1 MVSTNVR
8 ANETFLVNKAAQTTM
23 PTSGNIVSGVN
34 IALADGQLGTYSD
47 SIWGGTGA
55 LSLNVSTD
63 ATPTIA
69 EAPVLAIYQ
78 GNENSADMAAA
89 IANATY
95 PLWAR
100 PYERSNPIDGRGD
113 VSVTK
118 QAYRAPAH
126 SVWILGNTA
135 GETDA
140 VNVLDNTEYT
150 STITFRGRRTEEMY
164 GREQAA
170 ALRSPVTT
178 PNFTDMSYTEA
189 ESISWILNHLAW
201 DVNRNSTALAIN
213 SRFPNNSPVLA
224 FLIDTTGTNG
234 VGLYDSDAI
243 AAGDVV
249 PTVITA
255 SGQTKSITLT
265 ASMAASIVA
274 AAVAATGD
282 VIADV
287 TWSIVPVQLSA
298 VTTTSLAD
306 AVMFIGLDDKIAFVD
321 YIPQRKNRL
330 TVGLTTG
337 FDVNTVRNLNANK
350 PDEGQ
355 GDSRTLDLLY
365 KATHGQRKYNL
376 QHEEGHPVVS
386 FPSPIVS
393 GETYTVYN
401 ILHSATTKPDISN
414 NIYTP
419 FREVVCIPSSNTTL
433 ISSWDSRIN
442 NWLASTKLNG
452 SIIVQN

>member
-34 IALADGQLGTYSD
+34 IALADGQLGTFSD
-47 SIWGGTGA
+47 SIWGSVA
-55 LSLNVSTD
+55 LNVSTD

-78 GNENSADMAAA
+78 GNENSANMAAA
-89 IANATY
+89 IANSTY

-113 VSVTK
+113 VHVTK
-118 QAYRAPAH
+118 QAYRAPSH
-126 SVWILGNTA
+126 SVWVLGNTV

-170 ALRSPVTT
+170 ALRSSVTT
-178 PNFTDMSYTEA
+178 PNFTDLAYTDAEA
-189 ESISWILNHLAW
+189 TSWILNHIAW

-224 FLIDTTGTNG
+224 LLIDTTGTNG
-234 VGLYDSDAI
+234 TALYDSDAI
-243 AAGDVV
+243 ASGDTINVV
-249 PTVITA
+249 VTA
-255 SGQTKSITLT
+255 SGQTKSIVLT
-265 ASMAASIVA
+265 SAMAASIIA
-274 AAVAATGD
+274 AATTATGD
-282 VIADV
+282 AIADV
-287 TWSIVPVQLSA
+287 TWSIVPVELAA
-298 VTTTSLAD
+298 VTSTSLAD
-306 AVMFIGLDDKIAFVD
+306 AIMFIGLDDKIAFVD

-355 GDSRTLDLLY
+355 GDARTLDLLY

-376 QHEEGHPVVS
+376 QHEEGHPIVS
-386 FPSPIVS
+386 FPSPIVAN
-393 GETYTVYN
+393 ETYTVYN

-419 FREVVCIPSSNTTL
+419 YREVVCIPSSNTTL

-442 NWLASTKLNG
+442 NWLGSSKLNG
-452 SIIVQN
+452 AIVTL